1 MQLTDDPKLLCEGGR
16 VKDDV
21 VAVCDRVSGD
31 EKFDEGLGGGTDGV
45 CQSLGDNDK
54 VVSNVCV
61 TQRGRGDVDCVR
73 GESGEVRD
81 QDGML
86 DLSDRQNGGGDEQAE
101 GEGYADAHEGVYIS
115 VHGTGDEKGVLMP
128 RCSMKSVAPSSA
140 HGECTVQ
147 SHIQT
152 PMGRTLLREGGF
164 QREKLAGDSTFGQ

>member
-1 MQLTDDPKLLCEGGR
+1 M
-16 VKDDV
+16 KDDI
-21 VAVCDRVSGD
+21 VAPGGVCDRVSGD
-31 EKFDEGLGGGTDGV
+31 EKFGGIDGV
-45 CQSLGDNDK
+45 CQSLGDNYK

-101 GEGYADAHEGVYIS
+101 GEGYADAHEGVYSS

-152 PMGRTLLREGGF
+152 PPMSIEYSGLSFEY
-164 QREKLAGDSTFGQ
+164 

>member
-1 MQLTDDPKLLCEGGR
+1 MRLTDDPKLLCEGGG
-16 VKDDV
+16 VKDDA
-21 VAVCDRVSGD
+21 VAQGGVLCDRVSGD
-31 EKFDEGLGGGTDGV
+31 EKFGGIDGV
-45 CQSLGDNDK
+45 CQSLGDNYK

-101 GEGYADAHEGVYIS
+101 GEGYADAHEGVYSS

-128 RCSMKSVAPSSA
+128 RCSYAL
-140 HGECTVQ
+140 ECFRRRGLCFIFYH
-147 SHIQT
+147 S
-152 PMGRTLLREGGF
+152 
-164 QREKLAGDSTFGQ
+164 

>member
-1 MQLTDDPKLLCEGGR
+1 
-16 VKDDV
+16 
-21 VAVCDRVSGD
+21 
-31 EKFDEGLGGGTDGV
+31 
-45 CQSLGDNDK
+45 
-54 VVSNVCV
+54 
-61 TQRGRGDVDCVR
+61 
-73 GESGEVRD
+73 
-81 QDGML
+81 ML

-101 GEGYADAHEGVYIS
+101 GEGYADAHEGVYSS

-164 QREKLAGDSTFGQ
+164 QREKLAGDSTLASRITGHVSWRRVNNNNNRRRVGFWSWTIFCRIFSVAKVVIIATPPYHNF